1 MSAMP
6 GCTVSR
12 EARGNTAWYSLTGR
26 FEGACAWELSSLLG
40 RELLPE
46 IVLDFSRTTDFVD
59 YSIAVVATALQDL
72 EDKSVR
78 LRGLRQHQLRMFK
91 YFGVDPA
98 DLLRQGQ
105 LRVQV
110 QVPEPRGLPAAPVA
124 RAREVG

>member
-1 MSAMP
+1 MSPMP
-6 GCTVSR
+6 GCSVSR
-12 EARGNTAWYSLTGR
+12 EARGNTAWFSLTGR
-26 FEGACAWELSSLLG
+26 FDGACAWDLSGRLE

-59 YSIAVVATALQDL
+59 YGIAVLATTLQQL
-72 EDKSVR
+72 ENKSVR

-98 DLLRQGQ
+98 ELNRQGQ
-105 LRVQV
+105 GQL
-110 QVPEPRGLPAAPVA
+110 PDEPRGLLAAHVA

>member
-6 GCTVSR
+6 GCSVMR
-12 EARGNTAWYSLTGR
+12 EARGNTAWFSLNGR
-26 FEGACAWELSSLLG
+26 FEGACAWDLSSLLK

-59 YSIAVVATALQDL
+59 YSIAVVAAALQDL
-72 EDKSVR
+72 GNKSVR

-105 LRVQV
+105 I
-110 QVPEPRGLPAAPVA
+110 QVPEPRGLIAAKVA

>member
-1 MSAMP
+1 MP

-12 EARGNTAWYSLTGR
+12 EARGNTAWYSLNGR
-26 FEGACAWELSSLLG
+26 FEGTCAWELSNLLQ

-98 DLLRQGQ
+98 DLLRQG
-105 LRVQV
+105 RIPVQV
-110 QVPEPRGLPAAPVA
+110 QVPHARVLPTAAVA
-124 RAREVG
+124 GSREVG